1 LSVLFAALE
10 GSTSRPSGYCARA
23 VGGHA
28 LINNTDHPPSAICKT
43 KAATV
48 FIAPPRFAHDVG
60 FQRYRKKAP
69 DNTGALVLGST
80 RKNQ

>member
-1 LSVLFAALE
+1 MPRSRSRVCLLFAALE

-28 LINNTDHPPSAICKT
+28 LINNPPSAICKT

-48 FIAPPRFAHDVG
+48 FIAPPRLAHDVG
-60 FQRYRKKAP
+60 FQRYRKKP
-69 DNTGALVLGST
+69 RTIPGL
-80 RKNQ
+80 